1 MVIPLNIIIMETN
14 YFDVTVVGSGFG
26 AGPPALRLQRAG
38 LSTVVL
44 EKGPNIDPKKDL
56 KITQDPKYLL
66 RYLKSLKSDSLT
78 MNYVEGLGGGSVFF
92 EKVVLRAPEFV
103 FNQKDKDGRPLWPAK
118 ISRKSLDPYYKIG
131 EVMLRAH
138 QMFPERIPK
147 TGQVFSLLMKKL
159 GYSVDRARYSD
170 SHCTGCG
177 YCVFGCTHNSK
188 ESLLVNYLPKA
199 VDHGAIIHTD
209 KEVMEVRSLME
220 ESRQLSLR
228 SADCIPYRFES
239 IARDTRTGN
248 IIKYRSKYLVLAA
261 STLGTAKILF
271 NSRKNLSDLSA
282 QVGRNVAI
290 NGSVKAAAIL
300 PDWCPDADMF
310 TGQSHPGMVSY
321 EFLKSHGIMIS
332 AVKAMPLQLF
342 GTARLSLNGEK
353 FWGTDHVELMK
364 KLRRR
369 IIILDAHGVTAPGA
383 ELRPGKGDSI
393 QSKMRID
400 YDLTKYYKET
410 REVMESILVDSG
422 CQLIN
427 IDYVNR
433 KGQNYRD
440 LHFFTSHQ
448 VGSCRMAENKAR
460 GVVNPQGE
468 VFGYPGMY
476 ITDGAAVPSSTG
488 VNVSLTILANSER
501 ITHGIINSLK

>member
-1 MVIPLNIIIMETN
+1 M
-14 YFDVTVVGSGFG
+14 
-26 AGPPALRLQRAG
+26 
-38 LSTVVL
+38 
-44 EKGPNIDPKKDL
+44 
-56 KITQDPKYLL
+56 
-66 RYLKSLKSDSLT
+66 
-78 MNYVEGLGGGSVFF
+78 
-92 EKVVLRAPEFV
+92 
-103 FNQKDKDGRPLWPAK
+103 
-118 ISRKSLDPYYKIG
+118 
-131 EVMLRAH
+131 H
-138 QMFPERIPK
+138 
-147 TGQVFSLLMKKL
+147 
-159 GYSVDRARYSD
+159 
-170 SHCTGCG
+170 
-177 YCVFGCTHNSK
+177 
-188 ESLLVNYLPKA
+188 
-199 VDHGAIIHTD
+199 
-209 KEVMEVRSLME
+209 
-220 ESRQLSLR
+220 

-332 AVKAMPLQLF
+332 AVKAMPLQLV

-501 ITHGIINSLK
+501 ITDGIINSLK

>member
-1 MVIPLNIIIMETN
+1 METN
-14 YFDVTVVGSGFG
+14 YFDVVVVGSGFG

-38 LSTVVL
+38 LSTIVL

-66 RYLKSLKSDSLT
+66 KYLKSLKSDSLT

-92 EKVVLRAPEFV
+92 EKVVLRAPGFV
-103 FNQKDKDGRPLWPAK
+103 FCLKDKEGHALWPGK
-118 ISRKSLDPYYKIG
+118 IKRKSLDPYYKIG

-199 VDHGAIIHTD
+199 VDHGAKIHTD
-209 KEVMEVRSLME
+209 KEVLEVRSLME

-228 SADCIPYRFES
+228 SAGCIPYRFES
-239 IARDTRTGN
+239 IARDTRTGE

-261 STLGTAKILF
+261 STIGTAGILL
-271 NSRKNLSDLSA
+271 NSRKNLSGLSS

-290 NGSVKAAAIL
+290 NGSVKSAAIL
-300 PDWCPDADMF
+300 PDWCPDGDMF

-321 EFLKSHGIMIS
+321 ELLNSHGIMIS

-342 GTARLSLNGEK
+342 GTARLSLNGHK
-353 FWGTDHVELMK
+353 FWGTDHIKLMK

-369 IIILDAHGVTAPGA
+369 IIILDAHGITPPAA
-383 ELRPGKGDSI
+383 ELRLVKGNNIRSRM
-393 QSKMRID
+393 KID
-400 YDLTKYYKET
+400 YELRKYYQQT
-410 REVMESILVDSG
+410 REVMDSILLDNG

-433 KGQNYRD
+433 KGQNYQD

-448 VGSCRMAENKAR
+448 VGSCRMAETKAK

-476 ITDGAAVPSSTG
+476 ITDGAAIPTSTG

-501 ITHGIINSLK
+501 ITHGIINSIK

>member
-1 MVIPLNIIIMETN
+1 METN

-66 RYLKSLKSDSLT
+66 KYLKSLKSDSLT

-103 FNQKDKDGRPLWPAK
+103 FNQKDKNGHALWPGQ
-118 ISRKSLDPYYKIG
+118 ITRKSLDPFYKIA

-138 QMFPERIPK
+138 QMLPERIPK

-199 VDHGAIIHTD
+199 VDHGATIHTD
-209 KEVMEVRSLME
+209 KEVIEVRSLME
-220 ESRQLSLR
+220 KSRQLTLP
-228 SADCIPYRFES
+228 SAGGIPYRFES
-239 IARDTRTGN
+239 IAKDMRTGD

-261 STLGTAKILF
+261 STIGTTRILF
-271 NSRKNLSDLSA
+271 NSRKNLSELSSE
-282 QVGRNVAI
+282 VGRNLAI
-290 NGSVKAAAIL
+290 NGSVKSAAIL
-300 PDWCPDADMF
+300 PSWCPDGDMF

-342 GTARLSLNGEK
+342 GTARLSLNGQK
-353 FWGTDHVELMK
+353 FWGADHLQLMK

-369 IIILDAHGVTAPGA
+369 IIILDAHGITPPGA
-383 ELRPGKGDSI
+383 ELRPGKGGSVHSMMKIDHNLTSYYKQTREIMDSI
-393 QSKMRID
+393 LRD
-400 YDLTKYYKET
+400 C
-410 REVMESILVDSG
+410 G

-433 KGQNYRD
+433 KGKNYQD

-448 VGSCRMAENKAR
+448 VGSCRMADNKTR
-460 GVVNPQGE
+460 GVVNPNGE

-476 ITDGAAVPSSTG
+476 ITDGAAVPTSTG

-501 ITHGIINSLK
+501 ITHGIINSIK

>member
-1 MVIPLNIIIMETN
+1 MKVIPQPPMVIPLNIIVMETN
-14 YFDVTVVGSGFG
+14 YFDVTVIGSGFG

-103 FNQKDKDGRPLWPAK
+103 FNQKDKDGHPLWPAK

-147 TGQVFSLLMKKL
+147 TGQVFSLLMQKL

-290 NGSVKAAAIL
+290 NGSVKAAAGL
-300 PDWCPDADMF
+300 
-310 TGQSHPGMVSY
+310 
-321 EFLKSHGIMIS
+321 
-332 AVKAMPLQLF
+332 
-342 GTARLSLNGEK
+342 
-353 FWGTDHVELMK
+353 
-364 KLRRR
+364 
-369 IIILDAHGVTAPGA
+369 
-383 ELRPGKGDSI
+383 
-393 QSKMRID
+393 
-400 YDLTKYYKET
+400 
-410 REVMESILVDSG
+410 
-422 CQLIN
+422 
-427 IDYVNR
+427 
-433 KGQNYRD
+433 
-440 LHFFTSHQ
+440 
-448 VGSCRMAENKAR
+448 
-460 GVVNPQGE
+460 
-468 VFGYPGMY
+468 
-476 ITDGAAVPSSTG
+476 
-488 VNVSLTILANSER
+488 
-501 ITHGIINSLK
+501 